1 MTFGQQGI
9 LERTHDLGRLGE
21 KRLSEHRRDWWLRAM
36 KLRLHQFLSKSGHFA
51 SKQAVKEAVWAGE
64 VTVNGSVVKDIAFQ
78 FKVSKKEVAYKGQ
91 VLRLPAEHRTFL
103 LNKPRGVICSRLNS
117 QEASLGKRSV
127 FALFRDH
134 VTPTEYERLV
144 TVGRLDEDTS
154 GLLLVTTSGE
164 MVHQIASPEKHVAK
178 VYRVTTATPV
188 AEEQR
193 SRLAEGLDIEL
204 EVNGEVEF
212 YRTRP
217 AEVRMVDPCI
227 TSLSLSEGK
236 KRQVRRMFAALG
248 HEVVAL
254 ERTAI
259 GGLQLA
265 AYELEP
271 GEFFDVSDVDVEG
284 LVLQG

>member
-1 MTFGQQGI
+1 MTFGHQGI
-9 LERTHDLGRLGE
+9 LERTHDLGLLGE
-21 KRLSEHRRDWWLRAM
+21 KRLSERRWGWWLRAM
-36 KLRLHQFLSKSGHFA
+36 KLRLHQFLSKTGHFS

-91 VLRLPAEHRTFL
+91 VLRLPSEDRTFL
-103 LNKPRGVICSRLNS
+103 LNKPTGVICSRLNP
-117 QEASLGKRSV
+117 QERSLGKRSV
-127 FALFRDH
+127 FELFRDH
-134 VTPTEYERLV
+134 VTPSEYERLV

-154 GLLLVTTSGE
+154 GLLLVTTSGG
-164 MVHQIASPEKHVAK
+164 MVHRIASPEMHVAK
-178 VYRVTTATPV
+178 VYRVTTAAPV

-193 SRLAEGLDIEL
+193 SRLAGGLDIEL
-204 EVNGEVEF
+204 EVNGEVEL

-217 AEVRMVDPCI
+217 AEVSMVDPCI
-227 TSLSLSEGK
+227 TSLTLSEGK

-265 AYELEP
+265 AYELET
-271 GEFFDVSDVDVEG
+271 GEFIDMSGVDVEG
-284 LVLQG
+284 VVLQG

>member
-1 MTFGQQGI
+1 
-9 LERTHDLGRLGE
+9 
-21 KRLSEHRRDWWLRAM
+21 M
-36 KLRLHQFLSKSGHFA
+36 KLRLHQFLSKSGQFA

-91 VLRLPAEHRTFL
+91 VLRLPSEDRTFL
-103 LNKPRGVICSRLNS
+103 LNKPTGVICSRLNP
-117 QEASLGKRSV
+117 QERSLGKRSV
-127 FALFRDH
+127 FEVFRDL

-154 GLLLVTTSGE
+154 GLLLVTTSGAL
-164 MVHQIASPEKHVAK
+164 VHRIASPEKQVAK
-178 VYRVTTATPV
+178 VYCVTTASPV
-188 AEEQR
+188 SEEQR
-193 SRLAEGLDIEL
+193 LRLEDGLDIEL
-204 EVNGEVEF
+204 EVNGVVET

-217 AEVRMVDPCI
+217 AEARSVAPCI
-227 TSLSLSEGK
+227 TALSVSEGK

-248 HEVVAL
+248 LEVVAL

-259 GGLQLA
+259 GGLSLGD
-265 AYELEP
+265 YEVGP
-271 GEFFDVSDVDVEG
+271 GEFIDVSDFDVEG